1 MIVLVGESASGK
13 SSIAYEIEKNT
24 SVKRV
29 IQWTTRPPRYG
40 EVNGKDYVFITE
52 KFFKEFERH
61 GFFRTISEY
70 KGWYYG
76 TPIQTKIEEQVY
88 VATPSELRKIKKC
101 HDSNI
106 KSFYIKV
113 PKRDRI
119 IQSLR
124 RGDDIDEVF
133 RRSISDTGQF
143 DGVSDEV
150 DFVIENDG
158 YKKSVND
165 MAREI
170 MNLYYSN

>member
-1 MIVLVGESASGK
+1 MIILVGESASGK
-13 SSIAYEIEKNT
+13 SSIADEIERTNP
-24 SVKRV
+24 VRRV
-29 IQWTTRPPRYG
+29 IQWTTRPPRDG
-40 EVNGKDYVFITE
+40 EVDGVDYMFITKE
-52 KFFKEFERH
+52 DFMTFKEK
-61 GFFRTISEY
+61 GFFGTITEY
-70 KGWYYG
+70 RGWYYG

-101 HDSNI
+101 PDSNI

-158 YKKSVND
+158 YKKSVSD

-170 MNLYYSN
+170 MNLYYNN